1 MSRDN
6 NWHDMTLGTSR
17 PSRGFR
23 RRIRQVHDI
32 LCGKKD
38 AKIVV
43 ERGTTAIKALEG

>member
-6 NWHDMTLGTSR
+6 NWHDMTLGASR
-17 PSRGFR
+17 SSRGFR
-23 RRIRQVHDI
+23 RRMRQVHDI